1 MELRITDIKTATVVG
16 NFYWTYAR
24 VYAGDWFGTGEGF
37 FAPQLEGIIQE
48 LGRVIIGENALDT
61 SRLWEKLRWA
71 AVSSGMCGANYHAI
85 SALEIALLDLVGKY
99 LNVPVYTLLGGK
111 FRKNVRMYV
120 DTHAGEAMEAIDPV
134 KLPITPKWMKEE
146 EMMAKKSENA
156 PIHGRVSVKPHTDI
170 YTPESY
176 AVRAKQMMNEGYTAI
191 KFDLDVPT
199 PFTKE
204 YNRAAG
210 SLTNKEVGYLAE
222 MVGSVRRAVQDE
234 VDIMFDLHWKFS
246 VESAIKLAKAIEQ
259 YHVMWLEDP
268 VPPVNP
274 ELFNIIASNT
284 STPIATGEAIYT
296 RYEFMKVLNSN
307 IRIITPDSLKTGG
320 LNETKFI
327 AKLAELNEITTSPHN
342 ISSPIGTMAQAHLS
356 AAIPNFGV
364 LEFHGHD
371 VPIWWKLGDK
381 EIIKDGFISL
391 TDKPGLGIELNEQV
405 AAKYSLKEE
414 FQL

>member
-1 MELRITDIKTATVVG
+1 VG
-16 NFYWTYAR
+16 
-24 VYAGDWFGTGEGF
+24 
-37 FAPQLEGIIQE
+37 
-48 LGRVIIGENALDT
+48 
-61 SRLWEKLRWA
+61 
-71 AVSSGMCGANYHAI
+71 
-85 SALEIALLDLVGKY
+85 EIALGSCILLLDLVGKY

-111 FRKNVRMYV
+111 FRKDVRMYV
-120 DTHAGEAMEAIDPV
+120 DTHAGDAMEAINPV
-134 KLPITPKWMKEE
+134 KLPITPKWMDEKEME
-146 EMMAKKSENA
+146 TKESEKT

-170 YTPESY
+170 YTPEAY
-176 AVRAKQMMNEGYTAI
+176 AARAKQMANEGYTAI

-204 YNRAAG
+204 YNRASG
-210 SLTNKEVGYLAE
+210 SLSSKEVEYLAD

-234 VDIMFDLHWKFS
+234 IDIMFDLHWKFS

-259 YHVMWLEDP
+259 YHVTWLEDP

-327 AKLAELNEITTSPHN
+327 AKLAELNEITVSPHN

-371 VPIWWKLGDK
+371 VPIWRKLGDK
-381 EIIKDGFISL
+381 EVIKNGFISL